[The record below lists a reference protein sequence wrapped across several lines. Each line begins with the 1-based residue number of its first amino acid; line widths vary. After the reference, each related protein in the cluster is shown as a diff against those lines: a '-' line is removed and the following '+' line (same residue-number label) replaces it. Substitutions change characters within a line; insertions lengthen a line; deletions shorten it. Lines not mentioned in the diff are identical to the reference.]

1 MNNIYFVLICP
12 CLPYVFMYIYMRAV
26 CMYVY
31 KFPHMDVCMHAR
43 TPADCLYKHSA
54 DNTRSPTQDR
64 AVIVFEALGHFKECS
79 LYVCDKQ
86 PFTPNS
92 VCSQARCFSWKA
104 PLSLSLL
111 GLWETIYS
119 HAVSSWPTH
128 LTPGLEPRKKM
139 ECSRIKTTP
148 TKTIPLRLKKSNEK
162 DTTPTKTIPLR
173 LRLRPKI

>member
-92 VCSQARCFSWKA
+92 VCSQAPPAVSARKH
-104 PLSLSLL
+104 LSLSLSQASERL
-111 GLWETIYS
+111 FTATQYLLDRPILLRGLSREKRWSAQEQKQ
-119 HAVSSWPTH
+119 
-128 LTPGLEPRKKM
+128 PRQKLSL
-139 ECSRIKTTP
+139 CA
-148 TKTIPLRLKKSNEK
+148 
-162 DTTPTKTIPLR
+162 
-173 LRLRPKI
+173 

>member
-1 MNNIYFVLICP
+1 MFVFTYICMNNIYFVLICP

-79 LYVCDKQ
+79 LYVSNKH
-86 PFTPNS
+86 
-92 VCSQARCFSWKA
+92 
-104 PLSLSLL
+104 PLNRHIDRVHSR
-111 GLWETIYS
+111 
-119 HAVSSWPTH
+119 
-128 LTPGLEPRKKM
+128 LTP
-139 ECSRIKTTP
+139 ECSDANTCRAVKTQH
-148 TKTIPLRLKKSNEK
+148 LSSSK
-162 DTTPTKTIPLR
+162 DSKQVQNN
-173 LRLRPKI
+173 

>member
-1 MNNIYFVLICP
+1 MFVFTYICMNNIYFVLICP
-12 CLPYVFMYIYMRAV
+12 CLPYVFMYICMRAV
-26 CMYVY
+26 FMYVY

-92 VCSQARCFSWKA
+92 VCSQAPPAVSARKH
-104 PLSLSLL
+104 LSLSLSQASERL
-111 GLWETIYS
+111 FTATQYLLDRPILLRGLS
-119 HAVSSWPTH
+119 
-128 LTPGLEPRKKM
+128 RKKM
-139 ECSRIKTTP
+139 EFSRTKTTP
-148 TKTIPLRLKKSNEK
+148 TKTIPLR
-162 DTTPTKTIPLR
+162 
-173 LRLRPKI
+173 

>member
-1 MNNIYFVLICP
+1 MFVFTYICMNNIYFVLICP

-92 VCSQARCFSWKA
+92 VCSQAPPAVSARKH
-104 PLSLSLL
+104 LSLSLSL
-111 GLWETIYS
+111 
-119 HAVSSWPTH
+119 
-128 LTPGLEPRKKM
+128 R
-139 ECSRIKTTP
+139 
-148 TKTIPLRLKKSNEK
+148 PLRDYLQPRSIFLT
-162 DTTPTKTIPLR
+162 DPSYSGA
-173 LRLRPKI
+173 